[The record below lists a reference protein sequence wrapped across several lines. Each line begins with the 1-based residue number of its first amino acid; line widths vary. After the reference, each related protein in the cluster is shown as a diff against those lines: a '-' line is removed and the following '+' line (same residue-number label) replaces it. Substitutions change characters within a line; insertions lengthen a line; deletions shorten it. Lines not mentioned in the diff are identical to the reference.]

1 MTDHFTQNPIQK
13 SDDEVE
19 EHNTDDVSINISNIW
34 QRLWQKLLML
44 GLGES
49 ALRAITGG
57 LAIVLVLVVVWVMN
71 AYFIKGKQNSPDLP
85 LVSLTAQVTVVSGT
99 ANPEISTD
107 YSESSF
113 GISRLAQLYT
123 NLPSHPRDK
132 VITYTVQTGDTIFG
146 IADKFGLTPESILWC
161 NRYVLGNVP
170 ENLMPGV
177 EINIPPENGVI
188 YQWMAGSGLNG
199 VAEFY
204 HVTPDVIIDWPSNNL
219 NRATLGD
226 LSLPNIPEGTM
237 LFIPGGT
244 GESTDWLPEITRDT
258 PAVSSSFGEGFC
270 GVITEGAIG
279 NGTFAWPT
287 SATYLSGYDYS
298 SVHHGIDIA
307 GEIGNPIYASDSG
320 VVVYEGW
327 NNSGYGNLVILDH
340 GSGWQTV
347 YGHLNEIYVDCGQ
360 SVYQG
365 DIIAGLGTTG
375 NSTGPHLHFEIRKN
389 AGYVNPWDLLITP

>member
-1 MTDHFTQNPIQK
+1 MSDHSTQNPIPK

-19 EHNTDDVSINISNIW
+19 EQNNEDASINLSKIW
-34 QRLWQKLLML
+34 QRLWEKLLML

-71 AYFIKGKQNSPDLP
+71 AYFIKGKQNSPDLT
-85 LVSLTAQVTVVSGT
+85 LVSLTSQAAVVSST
-99 ANPEISTD
+99 ANPESSTD
-107 YSESSF
+107 YLEGGF

-123 NLPSHPRDK
+123 NLPSHPRDE
-132 VITYTVQTGDTIFG
+132 VTTYTVQSGDTIFG

-177 EINIPPENGVI
+177 VINIPPEDGVI
-188 YQWMAGSGLNG
+188 YQWMAGNGLNG

-204 HVTPDVIIDWPSNNL
+204 GVTPDVIIDWPSNKL
-219 NRATLGD
+219 NRDTLGD
-226 LSLPNIPEGTM
+226 LSMPNIPEGTM

-244 GESTDWLPEITRDT
+244 GESTDWMPVITRDT
-258 PAVSSSFGEGFC
+258 PAVSTSFGEGYC
-270 GVITEGAIG
+270 GVITEGAVG
-279 NGTFAWPT
+279 NGTFVWPS

-327 NNSGYGNLVILDH
+327 NNSGYGNLIIVDH
-340 GSGWQTV
+340 GNGWQTV
-347 YGHLNEIYVDCGQ
+347 YGHLNEIYVDCAQ

-365 DIIAGLGTTG
+365 DVIGALGTTG
-375 NSTGPHLHFEIRKN
+375 NSTGPHLHFEIRKD